1 MPLSS
6 ISARWLSIGTL
17 LLCLLGAAS
26 NASAQ
31 TEAEEQA
38 RAHFRIG
45 RAHYDNGDFLRAAQ
59 EFEAAFAI
67 SQHSQLLYNIYLAYR
82 DANVSRKAMEALKGY
97 LEQVEDVPNRAQLAA
112 RLESLQQSLA
122 NEPEQPDPATPPDT
136 TATATA
142 ATGATETTPP
152 DAATAP
158 VDTAA
163 PTGTRKNILV
173 PLIVMSAGGALVLG
187 SVVTGIMTSGK
198 ESDLES
204 RCGPSKVCDSNDQT
218 AKDLQSSGNTLALVT
233 DILLFGGIAVA
244 GTGVALLLLSGSGGS
259 TETPPATASIAC
271 LPGACG
277 GSVQVRF

>member
-59 EFEAAFAI
+59 EFEAAFSI

-97 LEQVEDVPNRAQLAA
+97 LEQVQDVPNRAQLAA

-122 NEPEQPDPATPPDT
+122 NEPEQPDPATTPDT
-136 TATATA
+136 TATAAA
-142 ATGATETTPP
+142 ATTGTETSPP
-152 DAATAP
+152 ADTTAP

-163 PTGTRKNILV
+163 PSGGGKNILV
-173 PLIVMSAGGALVLG
+173 QLIVMSAGGALILG
-187 SVVTGIMTSGK
+187 SVVTGIITSGK

-204 RCGPSKVCDSNDQT
+204 ECGPSKMCGSDNQT
-218 AKDLQSSGNTLALVT
+218 AKDLQSSGNTMALVT
-233 DILLFGGIAVA
+233 DILLFGGLAVA
-244 GTGVALLLLSGSGGS
+244 GTGVALFLLSGSGGS
-259 TETPPATASIAC
+259 TETPTATASIAC
-271 LPGACG
+271 LPGACAG
-277 GSVQVRF
+277 AVQVRF

>member
-1 MPLSS
+1 MQLSS

-59 EFEAAFAI
+59 EFEAAFSI

-97 LEQVEDVPNRAQLAA
+97 LEQVQDVPNRAQLAA

-122 NEPEQPDPATPPDT
+122 NEPEQPDPAPTVDT
-136 TATATA
+136 TTTTTA
-142 ATGATETTPP
+142 ATTGTEATPP
-152 DAATAP
+152 ADATAP
-158 VDTAA
+158 IDTAA
-163 PTGTRKNILV
+163 PAGGGNDILV
-173 PLIVMSAGGALVLG
+173 PLIVMSAGGALILG
-187 SVVTGIMTSGK
+187 SVVTGIITSGK
-198 ESDLES
+198 EADLES
-204 RCGPSKVCDSNDQT
+204 RCGPTKVCSSDDQT
-218 AKDLQSSGNTLALVT
+218 AKDLQSSGNTMALVT

-244 GTGVALLLLSGSGGS
+244 GAGVALLLLSDSGGS
-259 TETPPATASIAC
+259 SEAPPATASIAC